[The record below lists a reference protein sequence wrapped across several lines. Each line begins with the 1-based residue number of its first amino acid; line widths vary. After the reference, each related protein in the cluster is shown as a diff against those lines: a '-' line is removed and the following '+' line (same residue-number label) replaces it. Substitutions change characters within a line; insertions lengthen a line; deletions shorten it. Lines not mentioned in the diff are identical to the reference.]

1 MLYVALAAAVA
12 ALGLW
17 SLGVRAY
24 RDEYLMVL
32 HWPDAGTLLF
42 ERVDGVRYVPVKVY
56 ALPLVAL
63 RFGVHAVQARTSRGA
78 AEKRIATPA
87 PAALAHR

>member
-1 MLYVALAAAVA
+1 MLYLALAVAVA

-32 HWPDAGTLLF
+32 HWHDAGTLLF
-42 ERVDGVRYVPVKVY
+42 ERRDGARYAPVKVY

-63 RFGVHAVQARTSRGA
+63 RFGVHAVQTRAARST
-78 AEKRIATPA
+78 AEKRIAAPA